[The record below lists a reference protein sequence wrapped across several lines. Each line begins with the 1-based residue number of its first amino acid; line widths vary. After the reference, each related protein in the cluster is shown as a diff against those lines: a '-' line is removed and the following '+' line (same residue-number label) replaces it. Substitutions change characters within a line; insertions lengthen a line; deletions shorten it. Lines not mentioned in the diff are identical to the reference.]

1 MGIRVKTLVL
11 GLVLFCL
18 AALMGYAQQTTNT
31 NDTSLGDIARA
42 LKAKKAKEPKPVKVF
57 TNDNLTAPK
66 DGETGAKD
74 GGTGPGANPAE
85 KSSAAPPPA
94 PAAPA
99 AAHDEKY
106 YRTQMSTLQSQL
118 DTHKRQLDV
127 LQQKLGQNQMQY
139 YPDPNQSLQQQYSR
153 DDVNKFT
160 TDIDTKKKQ
169 VADDEKAIEDL
180 RDQLR
185 REGGDPSWL
194 R

>member
-1 MGIRVKTLVL
+1 VF
-11 GLVLFCL
+11 FCL
-18 AALMGYAQQTTNT
+18 PAVIGYAQQTSDANG
-31 NDTSLGDIARA
+31 TSLGDIARA

-66 DGETGAKD
+66 DIGTEAKD
-74 GGTGPGANPAE
+74 GGTGPSANPAE
-85 KSSAAPPPA
+85 KGSAAPPQA

-99 AAHDEKY
+99 TAHDEKY

-153 DDVNKFT
+153 EDVNKLN
-160 TDIDTKKKQ
+160 TDIDAKKQQ
-169 VADDEKAIEDL
+169 VADDEKTIEDL